1 MRSAELDPGQYWLTL
16 RRRKWW
22 VITSVAIAGL
32 VALALNT
39 FTTPI
44 YKATTRVEIQ
54 RTPTRSALTG
64 EVLQE
69 NTAQSEN
76 MALYTTAELI
86 TNRVLMADVV
96 RELTARGV
104 VLKDPEP
111 SNPLRFIFG
120 GPATASVWT
129 KIHGDDATPQV
140 QKSEVDW
147 LLSKVSVEPV
157 KDTRLVNINV
167 EHWNAGAAEQIA
179 NTLAQAFAQHH
190 AQEVTSGSTS
200 LVTYLTGQ
208 LNQTRAE
215 IQSREAQ
222 LGSGSAAGQAARQT
236 QLSQSIGE
244 LRREL
249 LRVESEIAHERE
261 VYKEQHPKIV
271 ALDSQRESIESTLQ
285 SNERELAMLNSRVS
299 RSSSL
304 EEDLRGRRQFYELLE
319 TKLRD
324 AQITGQM
331 LNPLIQIVEPATANR
346 HPVRPRK
353 ALNLGLC
360 LLAGFTVGTGL
371 AFMREGLNRTIRT
384 PQDVS
389 DQLQLP
395 VLGLIRKGV

>member
-1 MRSAELDPGQYWLTL
+1 MRSAELDPGQYWNTL

-22 VITSVAIAGL
+22 VISSVIAGL
-32 VALALNT
+32 VAALALNT

-44 YKATTRVEIQ
+44 YRATTRVEIQ

-86 TNRVLMADVV
+86 TNRVLLTDVV
-96 RELTARGV
+96 RELSARGV
-104 VLKDPEP
+104 VLRDPER

-120 GPATASVWT
+120 GPATASVSSS
-129 KIHGDDATPQV
+129 PP
-140 QKSEVDW
+140 KSEVDW
-147 LLSKVSVEPV
+147 LLSRVSVEPV

-190 AQEVTSGSTS
+190 AQEASSGSSS
-200 LVTYLTGQ
+200 LVAYLTTQ

-215 IQSREAQ
+215 IQAREAQ
-222 LGSGSAAGQAARQT
+222 IGSAGAAGQSARQM
-236 QLSQSIGE
+236 QLAQGIGE

-249 LRVESEIAHERE
+249 LRVESEISHERE

-271 ALDSQRESIESTLQ
+271 ALQSQRESIERTLAA
-285 SNERELAMLNSRVS
+285 NERELAGLNVRVA
-299 RSSSL
+299 RSSTL
-304 EEDLRGRRQFYELLE
+304 EEDLRGRREFYELLE

-324 AQITGQM
+324 AQVTGQM

-346 HPVRPRK
+346 NPIRPRR

-360 LLAGFTVGTGL
+360 LLAGLTVGTGL

-389 DQLQLP
+389 EQLQLP

>member
-1 MRSAELDPGQYWLTL
+1 MRSAELDPGQYWHTL

-22 VITSVAIAGL
+22 VITSVAVAGM

-44 YKATTRVEIQ
+44 YRATTRVEIQ

-86 TNRVLMADVV
+86 TNRVLMEEVV
-96 RELTARGV
+96 RELTAKGV
-104 VLKDPEP
+104 TLKDPES

-120 GPATASVWT
+120 GPATASV
-129 KIHGDDATPQV
+129 ATAHV
-140 QKSEVDW
+140 QRSEVDW
-147 LLSKVSVEPV
+147 LLSRVSVEPI

-190 AQEVTSGSTS
+190 AAEATSGSSS

-208 LNQTRAE
+208 LNQTRSE
-215 IQSREAQ
+215 IQAREAQ
-222 LGSGSAAGQAARQT
+222 IGSAGSAGQAARQT

-249 LRVESEIAHERE
+249 LRVESEIARERE

-271 ALDSQRESIESTLQ
+271 ALDSQRESIEHTLQ
-285 SNERELAMLNSRVS
+285 ENERDLAGLNARLSRN
-299 RSSSL
+299 SSI

-346 HPVRPRK
+346 NPIRPRK